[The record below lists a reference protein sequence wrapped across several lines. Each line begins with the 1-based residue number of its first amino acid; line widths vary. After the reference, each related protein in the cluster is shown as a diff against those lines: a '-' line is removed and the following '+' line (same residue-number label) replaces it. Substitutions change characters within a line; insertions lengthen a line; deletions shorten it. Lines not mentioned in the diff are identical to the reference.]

1 MRRWGHFVYKWRRA
15 AERFALELNTS
26 ASHQKDFDLCSDFF
40 LFNNRQV
47 GGGFSLKRML
57 ILQGIFLLN
66 HKSVNKSPIKP
77 ESRIYFSLSIMHCI

>member
-1 MRRWGHFVYKWRRA
+1 MEKSP

-47 GGGFSLKRML
+47 GGGFSLKRMS
-57 ILQGIFLLN
+57 ILQEFFLLN
-66 HKSVNKSPIKP
+66 HKSVNKSPIMP
-77 ESRIYFSLSIMHCI
+77 ESRIYFSLKGAHPSIMHCI